1 MDFFYFC
8 IITIAIIMI
17 TIHIMT
23 ISPAAAAALFAE
35 QTFDLISR
43 SSPHENYHHHEHW
56 KIHRLIFYYKHSQEN
71 SFLGFFLTKT
81 SWDLT
86 INKLSHSWQLGQ
98 ASKYGDMGQMSI
110 LWVQS
115 VLSIDSVTFSTRT
128 YWCRAYWIWLFVP
141 YWVFEKCVVDCI
153 GRGLSTHWLMIFT
166 RTWSMTKKPVT
177 TNLSAIMLAISP
189 KTFFF
194 TADHVLM
201 VNVNYRETFHVW
213 GNVPLNRCWW
223 RPMLALDLLSLFTTA
238 AAVEDIGHHLLLRTP
253 ACPLFHNQ
261 VHFSTL
267 YLYLYLCLY
276 FVLVTKFQINWYRRQ
291 PFLSKCLIRKMWK
304 GVN

>member
-1 MDFFYFC
+1 MSAKC
-8 IITIAIIMI
+8 
-17 TIHIMT
+17 TIHWLCDFLHADLLVQGI
-23 ISPAAAAALFAE
+23 L
-35 QTFDLISR
+35 DLIVCA
-43 SSPHENYHHHEHW
+43 
-56 KIHRLIFYYKHSQEN
+56 I
-71 SFLGFFLTKT
+71 LGFWEVC
-81 SWDLT
+81 SWLYREGGFPHT
-86 INKLSHSWQLGQ
+86 L
-98 ASKYGDMGQMSI
+98 
-110 LWVQS
+110 
-115 VLSIDSVTFSTRT
+115 
-128 YWCRAYWIWLFVP
+128 
-141 YWVFEKCVVDCI
+141 
-153 GRGLSTHWLMIFT
+153 HWLMIFP
-166 RTWSMTKKPVT
+166 RTWSMTKKTVT
-177 TNLSAIMLAISP
+177 TNLSAIILAISP

-304 GVN
+304 GVD